1 MDFSLSEQDAAL
13 RDSVQR
19 FTAAEYAPHK
29 RKALIEAGR
38 DNWDRFAANGWLGVG
53 IPEAAGGNGGSL
65 SAAMVVAERLGAGLA
80 VEPYIG
86 SVVFVSQVLQALLGE
101 GGAADLLRPVVS
113 GQDRLAM
120 ACTEQEARGG
130 LRRTRASAVPCDN
143 GYVLT
148 GRKIAAAGGGRATAY
163 LVSARTSGDS
173 YDPGGISVFRVERG
187 APGLNIRPWRMID
200 GSDIADVELDGVVVS
215 ESALI
220 GKPGAA
226 LGALAG
232 GLDTS
237 ICASTF
243 EVVGVMEATLA
254 ATVEHLRTAASS
266 SGSHDLLRHRC
277 ADMLA
282 EVEQARS
289 AALRGLASLHQP
301 NGMAR
306 AYATSAAKA
315 VVIRAS
321 RSVCGEAIK
330 IRGGLEDGGETQ
342 VSELFRKAASSL
354 ALYGSLDF
362 HLGRMA
368 SAM

>member
-1 MDFSLSEQDAAL
+1 MDFTLSNEEASLSE
-13 RDSVQR
+13 SIQR
-19 FTAAEYAPHK
+19 FTAAEYGLSGRAV
-29 RKALIEAGR
+29 LIEANR
-38 DNWDRFAANGWLGVG
+38 DNWSRLAEQGWLGVG
-53 IPEAAGGNGGSL
+53 IPEAAGGSGGSL
-65 SAAMVVAERLGAGLA
+65 SSAMIVAERLGAGLA

-86 SVVFVSQVLQALLGE
+86 SLVFVSQVLQGLLGE
-101 GGAADLLRPVVS
+101 VGAAALLRPVVS

-120 ACTEQEARGG
+120 ACSEQEARGG
-130 LRRTRASAVPCDN
+130 LRRTRATAVPCEG
-143 GYVLT
+143 GYLLS
-148 GRKIAAAGGGRATAY
+148 GRKVAAAGGGRANAY

-187 APGLNIRPWRMID
+187 APGLKVRPWRMID
-200 GSDIADVELDGVVVS
+200 GSDIADIELDGVEIS

-232 GLDTS
+232 GLDTA

-243 EVVGVMEATLA
+243 EVVGVMEEILTATA
-254 ATVEHLRTAASS
+254 RHLRANPQHASQVA
-266 SGSHDLLRHRC
+266 RHRC
-277 ADMLA
+277 ADMLI

-289 AALRGLASLHQP
+289 AALRGLASLYQP

-315 VVIRAS
+315 VVIRTS
-321 RSVCGEAIK
+321 RAVCEKGIEVHDGIEAA
-330 IRGGLEDGGETQ
+330 ED
-342 VSELFRKAASSL
+342 SRIAHLFRKASASM